1 MMYKSN
7 SSPIL
12 LFGTQKVLNCVSTL
26 KKYKK
31 ENINIFMEYKRKIQ
45 TGNWV

>member
-7 SSPIL
+7 SRPIL
-12 LFGTQKVLNCVSTL
+12 LFTQKVFNCVSTL

-31 ENINIFMEYKRKIQ
+31 EHIKIFMKYKRKIQ

>member
-1 MMYKSN
+1 MYKSN

-12 LFGTQKVLNCVSTL
+12 LFATQKVLNGVSTL
-26 KKYKK
+26 KNYKK
-31 ENINIFMEYKRKIQ
+31 ENINIFIQYKRKIQ